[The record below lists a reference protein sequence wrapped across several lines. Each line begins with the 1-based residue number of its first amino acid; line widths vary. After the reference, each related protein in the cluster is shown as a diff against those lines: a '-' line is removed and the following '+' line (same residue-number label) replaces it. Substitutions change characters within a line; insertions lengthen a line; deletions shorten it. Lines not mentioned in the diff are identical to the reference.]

1 MKQQTRIAF
10 IGAGNMASAIIGG
23 LLQSGFSADN
33 VQAADPYQPSLE
45 KLKQQFAIRVSSDNN
60 AIIANADVV
69 VLAVKPQQLK
79 QVCAD
84 IQASVIRHKPLIV
97 SIAAGIRA
105 DMLADWLSSDLAIVR
120 CMPNTPA
127 LVGEAASGLFAN
139 QHVSEQQKQL
149 AGQLLGAVG
158 SVDWVA
164 KEELLDAVTA
174 VSGSGP
180 AYFFLMMEAMI
191 DAGVSLGLTA
201 EVSRNLTLQTALG
214 AANMALQSDV
224 DVSELRRRVT
234 SPGGTTQAAI
244 EQLEKGNL
252 RQLFKTALEAAD
264 QRNKSLA
271 EEMQ

>member
-1 MKQQTRIAF
+1 MKQPTRIAF

-23 LLQSGFSADN
+23 LLQSGFSADQ
-33 VQAADPYQPSLE
+33 VQAADPYAPSLE
-45 KLKQQFAIRVSSDNN
+45 KLKQQFAIHVSSDNK
-60 AIIANADVV
+60 AIIAHADVV

-84 IQASVIRHKPLIV
+84 IQATVLQHKPLIV

-105 DMLADWLSSDLAIVR
+105 NMLANWLGADVAIVR

-127 LVGEAASGLFAN
+127 LIGQAASGLFAN
-139 QHVSEQQKQL
+139 SNVNEQQKTL

-164 KEELLDAVTA
+164 KEALLDAVTA

-191 DAGVSLGLTA
+191 DAGVSLGLSA
-201 EVSRNLTLQTALG
+201 EAARNLTLQTALG

-244 EQLEKGNL
+244 EVLENGDL

-264 QRNKSLA
+264 QRSKSLA